1 MSFVDNNLSQWV
13 DSNLLQWP
21 ADFKE
26 IRQIWN
32 DDYYVYA
39 ATAEGLDIIEID
51 SEQQYAY
58 ITYSGGFNSV
68 WANDNNVYV
77 ATSDAGIKY
86 INKTTITGSIITP
99 LDLINDLMNY
109 AGYPTIT
116 SDYVRYI
123 HGQDNLLMCCTDSG
137 VNTLGVYGKDSMTL
151 TPYAQ
156 KCFLSEEERLYYIT
170 ASGGVYALNRVNTPV
185 DWTIPNKIYNVG
197 DVVFRSGITLN
208 DIFVDGVT
216 IYTATSSGIYAI
228 DDDTENFSIYF
239 VGA

>member
-116 SDYVRYI
+116 SDYVR
-123 HGQDNLLMCCTDSG
+123 
-137 VNTLGVYGKDSMTL
+137 
-151 TPYAQ
+151 
-156 KCFLSEEERLYYIT
+156 
-170 ASGGVYALNRVNTPV
+170 
-185 DWTIPNKIYNVG
+185 
-197 DVVFRSGITLN
+197 
-208 DIFVDGVT
+208 
-216 IYTATSSGIYAI
+216 
-228 DDDTENFSIYF
+228 
-239 VGA
+239 